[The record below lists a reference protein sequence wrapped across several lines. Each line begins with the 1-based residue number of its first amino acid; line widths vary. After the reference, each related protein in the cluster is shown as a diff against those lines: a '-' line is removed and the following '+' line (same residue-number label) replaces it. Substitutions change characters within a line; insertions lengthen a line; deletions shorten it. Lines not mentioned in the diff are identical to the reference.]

1 MTFETMNRLKTWL
14 NNWRKQFKFAIYD
27 PKNFN
32 EIFGFTTSKIRIISL
47 IVLIILFIS
56 GLFVTVLLWSPLG
69 NYFAGSGSAP
79 EHSQITE
86 QRLRVDSLSRKV
98 ASQELYIRDMKR
110 LLFGD
115 FNSDSV
121 PETKPKLSINP
132 NTINPNPSNAEL
144 QIGENVKADQYTNSV
159 KGATDF
165 VHFIAPVKGKIS
177 QKFISGKHEALDI
190 VTLENTHFSTCL
202 SGTVV
207 FAGYSQKDGNI
218 LIIEHANDF
227 LSIYKHAKTNFK
239 KRGDKVRTGDII
251 GIVGNTGETSTGT
264 HLHFELWLNQQAVN
278 PEKYMKFDEQ

>member
-1 MTFETMNRLKTWL
+1 MTFETMNRLKKWL
-14 NNWRKQFKFAIYD
+14 SNWQKQFKFAIYD

-47 IVLIILFIS
+47 VLLLVLIVSGIFITI
-56 GLFVTVLLWSPLG
+56 FLWSPLG
-69 NYFAGSGSAP
+69 SYFAGSGSNP
-79 EHSQITE
+79 EHSQIAG
-86 QRLRVDSLSRKV
+86 QRMRVDSLTQKV
-98 ASQELYIRDMKR
+98 EAQELYIRDMKR
-110 LLFGD
+110 LFFGD
-115 FNSDSV
+115 FKSDSV
-121 PETKPKLSINP
+121 PETKPELSIDP
-132 NTINPNPSNAEL
+132 NTINPNPSNAEVK
-144 QIGENVKADQYTNSV
+144 IGDNVKADQYTNTV

-165 VHFIAPVKGKIS
+165 VHFIAPVNGTIS
-177 QKFISGKHEALDI
+177 QKFSLGKHEALDI

-207 FAGYSQKDGNI
+207 FSGYSQKDGNV

-251 GIVGNTGETSTGT
+251 GVVGNTGENSTGT

-278 PEKYMKFDEQ
+278 PEKYMKFH

>member
-14 NNWRKQFKFAIYD
+14 SNWQKQFKFAIYD

-32 EIFGFTTSKIRIISL
+32 EIFGFTTSKIRITSL
-47 IVLIILFIS
+47 ILLMV
-56 GLFVTVLLWSPLG
+56 LFVSGILVTIFLWSPMG
-69 NYFAGSGSAP
+69 SYFAGSGSDP

-86 QRLRVDSLSRKV
+86 QRMRVDSLTQKV

-115 FNSDSV
+115 FQSDSGS
-121 PETKPKLSINP
+121 ETKPELSIDP
-132 NTINPNPSNAEL
+132 NTINPNPSSAEV
-144 QIGENVKADQYTNSV
+144 QIGENVKTDQYTNSL
-159 KGATDF
+159 KEATDF
-165 VHFIAPVKGKIS
+165 VHFISPVKGKIS
-177 QKFISGKHEALDI
+177 QKFVFGSHEALDI

-207 FAGYSQKDGNI
+207 FSGYSQKDGNI

-251 GIVGNTGETSTGT
+251 GVVGNTGENSTGT

-278 PEKYMKFDEQ
+278 PEKYMKFD